1 MKTYCDR
8 VWLNKDDSPSTG
20 SVVAFD
26 GIIKDKEGEY
36 RSSFLQI
43 SDCFT
48 KVKLHKESYS
58 SVDDFIDKMKKLRTV
73 IDSFIN
79 HLEMNKEK

>member
-8 VWLNKDDSPSTG
+8 AWLNKNDSPSTR

-26 GIIKDKEGEY
+26 RIVKDEEEEY

-58 SVDDFIDKMKKLRTV
+58 SVDDFINKMKKLKTV